1 MIQTPQVIV
10 SPMRVPS
17 DVETI
22 RGAFKSNADGIFVFI
37 FDNTYSWFNSKLL
50 TYSAN
55 LFQPAFAIA
64 DNNRVRHSQRL
75 LQSIVEDNRKAQL
88 RLIVARERSNN
99 LDVDISS
106 LEARIL
112 ALSADLDNKKG
123 ILRAAKD
130 EVEEMNTRIA
140 YNLEKKSGLCIRCLD
155 YKALSVVLS
164 FLGKS
169 ENSYLV
175 CKYWKACIDDVD
187 AAVEKQKKAL
197 LTVM

>member
-1 MIQTPQVIV
+1 
-10 SPMRVPS
+10 MRVPS
-17 DVETI
+17 DVESI

-50 TYSAN
+50 SYSVN

-75 LQSIVEDNRKAQL
+75 LQSIVEDSRKAQV
-88 RLIVARERSNN
+88 RLVVARGRTNN
-99 LDVDISS
+99 LEVEISS

-112 ALSADLDNKKG
+112 ALTTDLDNKKG

-140 YNLEKKSGLCIRCLD
+140 YNLEKKNGLCIRCLD
-155 YKALSVVLS
+155 YKALSLVLS
-164 FLGKS
+164 FVGKCES
-169 ENSYLV
+169 TYVV
-175 CKYWKACIDDVD
+175 CKYWKACVDD
-187 AAVEKQKKAL
+187 ALEKQKAVLK
-197 LTVM
+197 

>member
-1 MIQTPQVIV
+1 
-10 SPMRVPS
+10 MRVPS

-175 CKYWKACIDDVD
+175 CKYWKACIDDFD